1 MSRTTEARGRARV
14 RATSALLLVLVYPVA
29 FATPPDRWLDP
40 FFGDWIGDG
49 RFLGNTAK
57 YNLSWQPALGGK
69 YVRLSVRYDWTAN
82 GAGRAFEGEA
92 LYPVLAGA
100 QARGDW
106 FDSEGHR
113 YATSAYRNGANE
125 VVVHWGEG
133 NVRGRS
139 TYLLAGEHLTVS
151 DDAWRDD
158 AWRTFSSARLRRR

>member
-1 MSRTTEARGRARV
+1 MGHWAGE
-14 RATSALLLVLVYPVA
+14 
-29 FATPPDRWLDP
+29 
-40 FFGDWIGDG
+40 G
-49 RFLGNTAK
+49 RFLGNTSQ
-57 YNLSWQPALGGK
+57 YNLSWQPALGDRF
-69 YVRLSVRYDWTAN
+69 VRLSVRYQWNAN
-82 GAGRAFEGEA
+82 GEPRAFEGEA
-92 LYPVLAGA
+92 LYPLRAGA

-139 TYLLAGEHLTVS
+139 TYSLAGTELAVS
-151 DDAWRDD
+151 DDVWRDN